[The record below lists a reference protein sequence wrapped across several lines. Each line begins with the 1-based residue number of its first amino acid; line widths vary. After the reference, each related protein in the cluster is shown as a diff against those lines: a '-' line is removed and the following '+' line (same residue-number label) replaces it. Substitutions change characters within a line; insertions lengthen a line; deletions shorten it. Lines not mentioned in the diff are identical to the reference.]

1 MANGLSKTT
10 IREMVYGTTTD
21 MTKITIERERFEAWA
36 RDNVSQPSFSGKHVR
51 GGKWSYNH
59 NFIDA
64 HWRAWQ
70 AARAAPPDHDFEQ
83 VCVDTDAEGN
93 ISRHPRVA
101 LRAAQ
106 PAEPAEQVAWLHIC
120 AKPGRREVYA
130 TVDPD
135 DNKWW
140 PADQWTSHTVHPLYA
155 APPAPAAVPPGMA
168 LVPIEPTPEM
178 CRAGRLAEISASTH
192 LTQPLVYRAMIAAAG
207 DKP

>member
-1 MANGLSKTT
+1 MSDIVQRL
-10 IREMVYGTTTD
+10 REASQG
-21 MTKITIERERFEAWA
+21 REEW
-36 RDNVSQPSFSGKHVR
+36 
-51 GGKWSYNH
+51 
-59 NFIDA
+59 
-64 HWRAWQ
+64 
-70 AARAAPPDHDFEQ
+70 
-83 VCVDTDAEGN
+83 
-93 ISRHPRVA
+93 RVA
-101 LRAAQ
+101 D
-106 PAEPAEQVAWLHIC
+106 PVAWLHIC